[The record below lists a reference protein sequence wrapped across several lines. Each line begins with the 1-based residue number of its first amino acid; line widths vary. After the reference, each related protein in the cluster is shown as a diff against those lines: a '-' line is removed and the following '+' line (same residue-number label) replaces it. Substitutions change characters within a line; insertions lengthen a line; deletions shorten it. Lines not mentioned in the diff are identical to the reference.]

1 MLKAIAKLIK
11 VLNSDAAPGQ
21 ISAAFAFSMIGGF
34 TPFWSLHNL
43 IVLLLVLV
51 LRVNLSAFL
60 LGLAVFSGLAFG
72 LDPLF
77 HQLGLRVLTADSL
90 NGLWTAMYNQT
101 LWRLERFNNT
111 ILMGSLLTSLVLFVP
126 LILLSNALIGRYR
139 EFVLAWARKSR
150 IMLAFKASKIYGYYN
165 TVSGWGRGDS

>member
-1 MLKAIAKLIK
+1 MLKAIAKLLK

-21 ISAAFAFSMIGGF
+21 ISAAFGFSMIAGF

-60 LGLAVFSGLAFG
+60 LGMALFSGLAFG

-90 NGLWTAMYNQT
+90 NGIWSAMYNQT
-101 LWRLERFNNT
+101 LWRIERFNNT
-111 ILMGSLLTSLVLFVP
+111 ILMGSLLTSLVLFIP
-126 LILLSNALIGRYR
+126 LVLLSNILIRKYR
-139 EFVLAWARKSR
+139 GHVLAWVQRSR
-150 IMLAFKASKIYGYYN
+150 ILLAFKASKLYGYYK
-165 TVSGWGRGDS
+165 TVSGWGGGES

>member
-21 ISAAFAFSMIGGF
+21 IGAAVGFSMIAGF

-43 IVLLLVLV
+43 LVLFLVLV

-77 HQLGLRVLTADSL
+77 DKLGLWVLTSDSL
-90 NGLWTAMYNQT
+90 NGLWTAMYNRT
-101 LWRLERFNNT
+101 LWRVERFNNT
-111 ILMGSLLTSLVLFVP
+111 VVMGSLLASLVLFFP
-126 LILLSNALIGRYR
+126 LLLLSNLLIRQYR
-139 EFVLAWARKSR
+139 ATVMAWVQRSR
-150 IMLAFKASKIYGYYN
+150 ILQAIKASRFYGYYK